1 MGVLVGMLELWPSP
15 EIGDLPAL
23 TVLATLLAPGSGRAA
38 GRALRGRRLPAS
50 ASRISPL
57 LGKGTGPGS

>member
-23 TVLATLLAPGSGRAA
+23 TVLATLLALVTWRCGG
-38 GRALRGRRLPAS
+38 GGN
-50 ASRISPL
+50 
-57 LGKGTGPGS
+57 GPGGGHPRKVATA